1 MKIILVQVGD
11 EFDKNLYLPYAI
23 SSVWSYAITNKKV
36 SENWQ
41 VEDVIMSKIDIGT
54 YVDKMPEVD
63 IVAFSVYIWNNEYC
77 KNFAVKLKE
86 KFPNIKIIV
95 GGPQIP
101 RKDPHFF
108 ENHPMFD
115 IAVLGEG
122 ELCFEKILANWPNT
136 IQDSNVFYKGGKLPD
151 GVVRVQ
157 YLDKLVSPI
166 ANGFYDWIMKN
177 EMEKRPRKEV
187 LWNIAY
193 ETMRGCP
200 YHCSFCEIGASY
212 FNKVKMFDI
221 GTVYKDI
228 DWIAENKI
236 EFVQVVDSNW
246 GMFERDLDITKYVI
260 DKKLQTGYPKV
271 WNVTWAKNNSERLF
285 EISLLDRKAKTNLF
299 KGVTFAYQSMTEETL
314 KAIDRF
320 NLDETKIKY
329 FLDMYQKYDIPTYSE
344 IIWPLPMETVESLKE
359 TVERIVDLG
368 QNDWLQAN
376 HLQLLPNVPM
386 ADPKVI
392 EQYKIEVKP
401 TRAGTDWH
409 KISKGQEQNT
419 EKQYTVIS
427 TSTANFEQVIE
438 GLMFLWSFVN
448 LYYYGWFYYGIKYLK
463 KKKGLKA
470 KDVVDVFMSYC
481 MEKKNFIYDEYKL
494 TKQMYKDTLM
504 GKIYSGRQIFGDDD
518 LYWELKSATS
528 IIFYKNK
535 DDVYRIFKDFLVE
548 EYGVPEEKSDAIC
561 ELNREIHYDHNKT
574 YPYTARLNREIVKDC
589 LDIDASTVEID
600 HWDNKKKY
608 DNLFDA
614 VQSLF
619 HFQRK
624 NRYWK
629 CQVSSVNP

>member
-36 SENWQ
+36 SDNWQ
-41 VEDVIMSKIDIGT
+41 MEDVIMSKIDINE
-54 YVDKMPEVD
+54 YVDNMTEVD
-63 IVAFSVYIWNNEYC
+63 VVAFSVYIWNNEYC

-101 RKDPHFF
+101 RKDPNFF
-108 ENHPMFD
+108 KNHPMFD
-115 IAVLGEG
+115 MAVLGEG
-122 ELCFEKILANWPNT
+122 EICFEKILSNWPNE
-136 IQDSNVFYKGGKLPD
+136 IEDSNIFYKNGKLPD
-151 GVVRVQ
+151 GVIRVQ
-157 YLDKLVSPI
+157 YLEKLVSPI

-177 EMEKRPRKEV
+177 EMERRPRKEV
-187 LWNIAY
+187 LWNIAF

-221 GTVYKDI
+221 STVYKDI

-260 DKKLQTGYPKV
+260 EKKLKTGYPKV

-285 EISLLDRKAKTNLF
+285 EISLLDRQAETNLF
-299 KGVTFAYQSMTEETL
+299 KGVTFAYQSMSEDTL
-314 KAIDRF
+314 KAIERF
-320 NLDETKIKY
+320 NLDETKIKH

-344 IIWPLPMETVESLKE
+344 IIWPLPLETTDSLKE
-359 TVERIVDLG
+359 TVEKIVNLG

-386 ADPKVI
+386 ADPEVI
-392 EQYKIEVKP
+392 KKYKIEVTP

-409 KISKGQEQNT
+409 KISKGQEQNI
-419 EKQYTVIS
+419 EKQYTVTS
-427 TSTANFEQVIE
+427 TSTANFEQVVE
-438 GLMFLWSFVN
+438 GLMFLWTFTT
-448 LYYYGWFYYGIKYLK
+448 LYYYGWFYFGIKYLK
-463 KKKGLKA
+463 KHKNLRA
-470 KDVVDVFMSYC
+470 RDIVDSFLQYCKDENNLVAEEYQIT
-481 MEKKNFIYDEYKL
+481 EK
-494 TKQMYKDTLM
+494 MYKDTLL
-504 GKIYSGRQIFGDDD
+504 GKTYSGRPIFGDDD

-535 DDVYRIFKDFLVE
+535 DKIFDILKNFLIDKHGIDQKTAE
-548 EYGVPEEKSDAIC
+548 QIC
-561 ELNREIHYDHNKT
+561 SLNKTLHYDHRTT
-574 YPYTARLNREIVKDC
+574 YPFEAKFDKNIINDC
-589 LDIDASTVEID
+589 LDIDSDVITVD
-600 HWDNKKKY
+600 HWDKDKKY
-608 DNLFDA
+608 NNLFGA
-614 VQSLF
+614 VQALF

-629 CQVSSVNP
+629 CSAEKS

>member
-23 SSVWSYAITNKKV
+23 SSVWSYAITNKKIFD
-36 SENWQ
+36 NWQ
-41 VEDVIMSKIDIGT
+41 MEDVIMSKIDIDK
-54 YVDKMPEVD
+54 YVDNMSEVD
-63 IVAFSVYIWNNEYC
+63 VVAFSVYIWNNEYC

-86 KFPNIKIIV
+86 KFPNITIIV

-101 RKDPHFF
+101 RKDPNFF
-108 ENHPMFD
+108 KTHPMFD

-122 ELCFEKILANWPNT
+122 ELCFEKLLSNWPDK
-136 IQDSNVFYKGGKLPD
+136 IEDSNIFYKDGKLPD
-151 GVVRVQ
+151 GVIRVQ
-157 YLDKLVSPI
+157 YLEKLVSPI

-187 LWNIAY
+187 LWNIAF

-228 DWIAENKI
+228 DWIAKNKI

-260 DKKLQTGYPKV
+260 EKKLKTGYPKV

-285 EISLLDRKAKTNLF
+285 EISLLDRQAETNLF
-299 KGVTFAYQSMTEETL
+299 KGVTFAYQSMNEDTL
-314 KAIDRF
+314 KAIERF
-320 NLDETKIKY
+320 NLDEDKIKH
-329 FLDMYQKYDIPTYSE
+329 FLDRYQEYDIPTYSE
-344 IIWPLPMETVESLKE
+344 IIWPLPLETVDSLKE

-386 ADPKVI
+386 ADPAVI
-392 EQYKIEVKP
+392 KKYKIEVTP

-409 KISKGQEQNT
+409 KISEGQEQNI
-419 EKQYTVIS
+419 EKQYTVTS
-427 TSTANFEQVIE
+427 TSTANFDQVVE
-438 GLMFLWSFVN
+438 GLMFLWTFTN
-448 LYYYGWFYYGIKYLK
+448 LYYYGWFYFGIKYLK
-463 KKKGLKA
+463 KHKNLKA
-470 KDVVDVFMSYC
+470 RDIVDSFLQYCKDDNNLIAEEYELT
-481 MEKKNFIYDEYKL
+481 EK
-494 TKQMYKDTLM
+494 MYKDTLL
-504 GKIYSGRQIFGDDD
+504 GKTYSGRPIFGDDD

-535 DDVYRIFKDFLVE
+535 DKIFDILKNFLIDKYDIDQKTAE
-548 EYGVPEEKSDAIC
+548 QIC
-561 ELNREIHYDHNKT
+561 SLNKTLHYDHRTT
-574 YPYTARLNREIVKDC
+574 YPFEARFDKNIINDC
-589 LDIDASTVEID
+589 LDIDSDVITVD
-600 HWDNKKKY
+600 HWDKKKKY
-608 DNLFDA
+608 NNLFDA
-614 VQSLF
+614 VQALF

-629 CQVSSVNP
+629 CSAEKI